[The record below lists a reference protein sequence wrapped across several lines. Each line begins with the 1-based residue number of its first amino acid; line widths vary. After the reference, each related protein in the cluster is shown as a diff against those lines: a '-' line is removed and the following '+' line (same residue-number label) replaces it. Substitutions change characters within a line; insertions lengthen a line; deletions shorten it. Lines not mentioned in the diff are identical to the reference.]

1 MSIKI
6 SETTEYNIKKLSIS
20 SKVGEYDL
28 SGMFDELNIFDSL
41 LNPCMSGNILI
52 KDAIGLLEK
61 IYLDGSEFI
70 NVQIT
75 KSRNDSL
82 DEITSFDKSFRV
94 YKISDR
100 NPNSMTS
107 ESYILHFM
115 SEEYIYSEQQKVEQ
129 SFEGNYHQMASIVL
143 AKYLKVPIAEKRVGY
158 IEKTRGLHSI
168 VVPNLSPFDTIN
180 WLARRSINESGSP
193 DFMFFQNKTG
203 YNFISL
209 STMLQQQPLFRV
221 NFSPKNLVNEISN
234 ELFGATSV
242 KILSQFNLP
251 ETIKNGMYAGRFV
264 GFDTL
269 TRKIQIKEINFLDM
283 YNKSNH
289 ANKYPNVNVSKNKD
303 GKDASSMY
311 KSKIVVYPFQSARA
325 NNTWTKEND
334 PKTATLIDDT
344 DNYVYQ
350 RKAIIYN
357 LLQTRVQLTLP
368 GNFVLSSGFNLQLDF
383 PPRNAGGQV
392 DGVDDAL
399 NGKYIIIAARH
410 MFKQNKHETV
420 LEVATDSTNRPLY
433 RADSGAINDSRNK

>member
-28 SGMFDELNIFDSL
+28 SAMFDELNIYDSL
-41 LNPCMSGNILI
+41 LNPCMSGNLLI
-52 KDAIGLLEK
+52 RDAIGLLEK

-70 NVQIT
+70 NIQIV
-75 KSRNDSL
+75 KSRGDTL
-82 DEITSFDKSFRV
+82 EDITSFNKSFRV
-94 YKISDR
+94 YKITDR
-100 NPNSMTS
+100 VPNSMTS
-107 ESYILHFM
+107 ESYILHFI

-129 SFEGNYHQMASIVL
+129 AFEGNYHQMAGIVL
-143 AKYLKVPIAEKRVGY
+143 SKYLKVPIAPKKVGQ
-158 IEKTRGLHSI
+158 IEKTRGLHS
-168 VVPNLSPFDTIN
+168 VVIPNLSPFDTLN
-180 WLARRSINESGSP
+180 WLAKRSINESGSP
-193 DFMFFQNKTG
+193 DFIFFQNKIG

-209 STMLQQQPLFRV
+209 STMLQQQPLFKV
-221 NFSPKNLVNEISN
+221 NFSPKNLLGEVSN
-234 ELFGATSV
+234 ELFGATSF

-283 YNKSNH
+283 YNMSNH
-289 ANKYPNVNVSKNKD
+289 ANKYPNVNTSKNKD

-325 NNTWTKEND
+325 NNSWTKQND

-357 LLQTRVQLTLP
+357 LLQTRIQLTLP
-368 GNFVLSSGFNLQLDF
+368 GNFVLSSGYNLQLDF
-383 PPRNAGGQV
+383 PPRNISGQI
-392 DGVDDAL
+392 DGADDSL

-433 RADSGAINDSRNK
+433 RADSVAINDSRNK

>member
-1 MSIKI
+1 MTFKI
-6 SETTEYNIKKLSIS
+6 SETTEYHIKKLSIS
-20 SKVGEYDL
+20 SKIGEFDL
-28 SGMFDELNIFDSL
+28 SKMYDELNIYDSL

-52 KDAIGLLEK
+52 TDAIGLLEK
-61 IYLDGSEFI
+61 LYLDGSEFVNI
-70 NVQIT
+70 EIT
-75 KSRNDSL
+75 KGKGDSL
-82 DEITSFDKSFRV
+82 NEVTSFSKNFRV

-100 NPNSMTS
+100 APNSMTS

-129 SFEGNYHQMASIVL
+129 SFEGNYHQMAGIVL
-143 AKYLKVPIAEKRVGY
+143 TKYLKVPITEKKVGY
-158 IEKTRGLHSI
+158 IEKTRGLHS
-168 VVPNLSPFDTIN
+168 VVIPSLSPFDTMN
-180 WLARRSINESGSP
+180 WLAKRSINETGSP
-193 DFMFFQNKTG
+193 DFMFFQNKAG

-209 STMLQQQPLFRV
+209 STLLQQSPLFRV
-221 NFSPKNLVNEISN
+221 NFSPKNLLGQESN
-234 ELFGATSV
+234 ELFGARSV
-242 KILSQFNLP
+242 KVLSQFNLP
-251 ETIKNGMYAGRFV
+251 ETIRSGMYAGRFI

-289 ANKYPNVNVSKNKD
+289 ANKYPNVNLSKNKE

-311 KSKIVVYPFQSARA
+311 KSKIVVYPFQSSRA
-325 NNTWTKEND
+325 NNAWTKQND
-334 PKTATLIDDT
+334 NKTATLFDDT

-368 GNFVLSSGFNLQLDF
+368 GNFVLSSGFNLQLNF
-383 PPRNAGGQV
+383 PPRNASAQV
-392 DGVDDAL
+392 DGTDDSL

-433 RADSGAINDSRNK
+433 KADNSAINNSRNT

>member
-1 MSIKI
+1 MKLNI

-28 SGMFDELNIFDSL
+28 SGLFDELNIFDSL
-41 LNPCMSGNILI
+41 LNPCISGNILI

-70 NVQIT
+70 NIQIT
-75 KSRNDSL
+75 KTRNDSL
-82 DEITSFDKSFRV
+82 DEITSFNKSFRV

-100 NPNSMTS
+100 SPNSMTS
-107 ESYILHFM
+107 ESYILHFT

-129 SFEGNYHQMASIVL
+129 SFEGNYHQMTNIVL
-143 AKYLKVPIAEKRVGY
+143 SKYLKVPLIDGKVGY
-158 IEKTRGLHSI
+158 VERTRGLHSI
-168 VVPNLSPFDTIN
+168 VVPSLSPFDTLN
-180 WLARRSINESGSP
+180 WLARRSVSETGSA
-193 DFMFFQNKTG
+193 DFLFFQNKTG

-209 STMLQQQPLFRV
+209 STMLQQPPLFKV
-221 NFSPKNLVNEISN
+221 NFSPKNLFDEVSN

-251 ETIKNGMYAGRFV
+251 DTIKNGMYAGRFV
-264 GFDTL
+264 GFDVL
-269 TRKIQIKEINFLDM
+269 TRKIKIQEIGFLDM

-303 GKDASSMY
+303 GKDAASMY
-311 KSKIVVYPFQSARA
+311 KSKIVVYPFQSERA
-325 NNTWTKEND
+325 NNSWTKQND
-334 PKTATLIDDT
+334 TKTANLIDDT

-357 LLQTRVQLTLP
+357 LMQTRIQLTLP
-368 GNFVLSSGFNLQLDF
+368 GNFVLSSGFNLQLNF
-383 PPRNAGGQV
+383 PPRNANAQV
-392 DGVDDAL
+392 DGMDEAL

-420 LEVATDSTNRPLY
+420 LEVATDSTNRPMY
-433 RADSGAINDSRNK
+433 RADNSSINNSRNL

>member
-1 MSIKI
+1 MNLKI

-28 SGMFDELNIFDSL
+28 SAMFDELNIFDSL

-70 NVQIT
+70 NIQIT
-75 KSRNDSL
+75 KSKDDSL
-82 DEITSFDKSFRV
+82 DEITSFNKSFRV

-100 NPNSMTS
+100 SPNSMTS
-107 ESYILHFM
+107 ENYILHFI

-129 SFEGNYHQMASIVL
+129 AFEGNYHQMAGIVL
-143 AKYLKVPIAEKRVGY
+143 TKYLKVPIAEKKVGH

-168 VVPNLSPFDTIN
+168 VIPSLSPFDTLN
-180 WLARRSINESGSP
+180 WLAKRSINETGSP
-193 DFMFFQNKTG
+193 DFLFFQNKVG

-221 NFSPKNLVNEISN
+221 NFSPKNLLGEVSN

-242 KILSQFNLP
+242 KVLSQFNLP
-251 ETIKNGMYAGRFV
+251 ETIKQGMYAGRFV

-289 ANKYPNVNVSKNKD
+289 ANKYPNITVYKNKD
-303 GKDASSMY
+303 GKDSSSMY

-350 RKAIIYN
+350 RKAIIHN
-357 LLQTRVQLTLP
+357 LLQTRIQLTLP

-383 PPRNAGGQV
+383 PPRNASNQV
-392 DGVDDAL
+392 DGTDESL

-433 RADSGAINDSRNK
+433 KADSGAINNSRNT